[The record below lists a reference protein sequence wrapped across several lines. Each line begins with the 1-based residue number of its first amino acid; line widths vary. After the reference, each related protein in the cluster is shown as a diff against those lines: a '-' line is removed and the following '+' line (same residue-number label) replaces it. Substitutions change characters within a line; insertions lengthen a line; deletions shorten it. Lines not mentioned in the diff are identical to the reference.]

1 MTRES
6 GTAVYRRLLQ
16 YVAPYWLVLIVASF
30 GMAIDAATQAGFAYM
45 MKPMLDGGFV
55 DQNPDVIKWFP
66 LIIIVMFVI
75 RGAGGFMGMYGLAWV
90 GRKVIRDLREQMF
103 NHLLRLPASY
113 YDNASSGHIISMFTY
128 NVEQLSQ
135 ASSTAI
141 TVAIRDG
148 LTIVFLVAL
157 MLYHSPSLTLTML
170 ILGPAVAVIV
180 RFISKRFRAISTR
193 IQGSMGEVTHVTEE
207 AVEGHKVVKTFGG
220 QEYEAQ
226 HFDQANEANRHLN
239 MKMMATNAASSG
251 VVQLAGSFVLALVI
265 YLATHDPGIT
275 VGTFMSFIAAMM
287 MMLPA
292 MKRLTGIAATL
303 QRGIAAADSVFEM
316 LDISEEA
323 DEGKI
328 ELDRAEGLIE
338 FRDVTKVY
346 DPEKGPVL
354 RNISFQVPAGKVTAI
369 VGRSGSGKS
378 TLISLI
384 PRFYDPTE
392 GEVRLDGRDVREY
405 RLTDLRSQISL
416 VSQDVTLF
424 NDTVRRNIAYGD
436 LAGAPDDA
444 VIRAA
449 KAAYAMEFIE
459 RMPEGLDTLVGEN
472 GVLLSGGQRQ
482 RLAIAR
488 ALLRDSPILIMDEA
502 TSSLD
507 TEAEKV
513 IREAADELMRQRT
526 TIVIAHRLSTVES
539 ADQVVVMDRGEVV
552 EIGTHQALLD
562 EGGIYAALYR
572 MQFRDEPDPAP
583 ADAS

>member
-1 MTRES
+1 MTAES
-6 GTAVYRRLLQ
+6 STAVYRRLLR
-16 YVAPYWLVLIVASF
+16 YVTPYWPVLIIASL
-30 GMAIDAATQAGFAYM
+30 GMAIDAATQAAFAFM

-55 DQNPDVIKWFP
+55 DQDPFVIKWFP
-66 LIIIVMFVI
+66 VMIIVMFLI

-103 NHLLRLPASY
+103 NHLLRLPSSY

-128 NVEQLSQ
+128 NVEQLAQ

-170 ILGPAVAVIV
+170 ILAPAVAIIV
-180 RFISKRFRAISTR
+180 RVISKRFRAISTR
-193 IQGSMGEVTHVTEE
+193 IQASMGDVTHVTEE

-220 QEYEAQ
+220 QAYEAQ
-226 HFDQANEANRHLN
+226 HFDKANEANRQLN
-239 MKMMATNAASSG
+239 MKMMATNAVSSG
-251 VVQLAGSFVLALVI
+251 VVQLAGSFVLAMVI
-265 YLATHDPGIT
+265 YLATRDPDIT

-303 QRGIAAADSVFEM
+303 QRGIAAADSVFEL
-316 LDISEEA
+316 LDITEET

-328 ELDRAEGLIE
+328 SLDEVDGLLE
-338 FRDVTKVY
+338 FRNVTKVY

-354 RNISFQVPAGKVTAI
+354 KNISFQVPAGKVTAI

-392 GEVRLDGRDVREY
+392 GAVCLDDRDVREY
-405 RLTDLRSQISL
+405 KLADLRSQISL
-416 VSQDVTLF
+416 VSQDITLF
-424 NDTVRRNIAYGD
+424 NDTIRRNIAYGD
-436 LAGAPDDA
+436 LADASDDDI
-444 VIRAA
+444 IRAA
-449 KAAYAMEFIE
+449 QAAYAMEFIE
-459 RMPEGLDTLVGEN
+459 RMPDGLDTLVGEN

-513 IREAADELMRQRT
+513 IREATDELMRQRT
-526 TIVIAHRLSTVES
+526 TIIIAHRLSTVEN
-539 ADQVVVMDRGEVV
+539 ADQVVVMDNGEVV
-552 EIGTHQALLD
+552 EIGTHQKLLD
-562 EGGIYAALYR
+562 KGGLYAALYR
-572 MQFRDEPDPAP
+572 MQFRDESEPAP
-583 ADAS
+583 VDAH